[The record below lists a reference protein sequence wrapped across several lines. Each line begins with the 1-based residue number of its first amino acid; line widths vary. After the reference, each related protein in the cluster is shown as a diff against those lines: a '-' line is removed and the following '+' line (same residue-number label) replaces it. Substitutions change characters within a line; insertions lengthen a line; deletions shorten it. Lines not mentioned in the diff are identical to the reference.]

1 MAYPKLSN
9 LLAGW
14 EQLFAA
20 VEAHEAELPGLAPYK
35 SSLRESLDRVRESK
49 NHQEVLTASRR
60 QATRDLQQRLQE
72 GADLVSR
79 LRSQVKAELGPRDER
94 LKLFGVKPIPSH
106 HGTRPKGGAEGTGS
120 PDGYD
125 GR

>member
-1 MAYPKLSN
+1 MSTPKQSN
-9 LLAGW
+9 LIANW

-20 VEAHEAELPGLAPYK
+20 VEAHEAELPLLSPFKAF
-35 SSLRESLDRVRESK
+35 LRESLDRVRESK

-72 GADLVSR
+72 GSDLVSR
-79 LRSQVKAELGPRDER
+79 LRSQVKAELGLRDER
-94 LKLFGVKPIPSH
+94 LKLFGIKPIPSH
-106 HGTRPKGGAEGTGS
+106 HPKAGVKGTGS

-125 GR
+125 VQ